1 MVDIVIATADR
12 AICYVACTLKLGFSS
27 VHLVSHWLANQDKQI
42 YCTCCETYKSYQILA
57 RYFTKMN

>member
-12 AICYVACTLKLGFSS
+12 AICYVACTVKLGFSS

-42 YCTCCETYKSYQILA
+42 YCDILS
-57 RYFTKMN
+57 